1 MRTRLMTKR
10 PPFRLFVLFWLTA
23 LQFHSAPREGIA
35 GDTPVDTD
43 PLANRMRQ
51 PVALA
56 IAEDGKSLFV
66 ANRRSGSLSVIDT
79 TRRKVVAEHDF
90 GRGLADVA
98 ILAGGRHLLAVDQEA
113 NELLLIDGRDRSI
126 RVVDRIKVSP
136 DPIRL
141 VVLAD
146 GPSCV
151 LASLWSRRLT
161 FVSLERRDP
170 VDIHP
175 VLAITARLDLPFC
188 PREMAVVADGSRLI
202 VADAFGGRLAVVD
215 FKQRTIESVRTL
227 PAHNIRGLAVAPDG
241 KTLVV
246 AHQVQSRLAQ
256 SSFDDVHWGLLIRN
270 HLRILQIDTLL
281 RPGPDAALL
290 DSGRLFDLGDVG
302 YAAGDPGDLAFDAR
316 GNLIV
321 ALAGVDEVAITAS
334 PDQGPRRIVVGR
346 QPTAV
351 IPSPDGSLVY
361 VADSLDDTISVVD
374 IASGL
379 RPATIALG
387 PRPDLTSR
395 DRGERLFSSAKL
407 SHDGWMS
414 CHSCHSDGHTNN
426 LLSDTLG
433 DGSYGAPKRVPS
445 LLGVAA
451 TGPWTWTGSVAR
463 LDDQIKKSIVTT
475 MHGPKPSDEQVSDLA
490 AYLTSLAPPSPRQ
503 VDIDPL
509 DASAVSRGREVFA
522 TRKCAICHVAPEYTS
537 PERFDVGLTDEV
549 GNREFNPPS
558 LRSVS
563 RRDALLH
570 DGRTHSL
577 EEVFR
582 KERHPRGL
590 ALSPQEIAD
599 LVAFL
604 KTL

>member
-1 MRTRLMTKR
+1 L
-10 PPFRLFVLFWLTA
+10 WLAT
-23 LQFHSAPREGIA
+23 LQFLVVPEGGIA
-35 GDTPVDTD
+35 GEKLVDSK
-43 PLANRMRQ
+43 PLAARLRQ

-56 IAEDGKSLFV
+56 IGQDGKSLFV
-66 ANRRSGSLSVIDT
+66 ANRVSGSLSVIDT
-79 TRRKVVAEHDF
+79 AKRVVMAEYDI
-90 GRGLADVA
+90 GRGLVDVA
-98 ILAGGRHLLAVDQEA
+98 ILAGGQSLLVVDQGA
-113 NELLLIDGRDRSI
+113 NELLLLAIRDRSI
-126 RVVDRIKVSP
+126 GVEDRLKVSP
-136 DPIRL
+136 DPVRL
-141 VVLAD
+141 VVAAA
-146 GPSCV
+146 GSSCV

-161 FVSLERRDP
+161 FVGLEPRAPADVR
-170 VDIHP
+170 P
-175 VLAITARLDLPFC
+175 VLSITARLDLPFC
-188 PREMAVVADGSRLI
+188 PNQMALVNGDSKLI

-215 FKQRTIESVRTL
+215 VKQRTIESVRTL
-227 PAHNIRGLAVAPDG
+227 PAHNIRGLALAPNG

-256 SSFDDVHWGLLIRN
+256 STFDDVHWGLLIRN
-270 HLRILQIDTLL
+270 HLRALLIDSLM
-281 RPGPDAALL
+281 RPGRDEALL

-302 YAAGDPGDLAFDAR
+302 YAAGDPGDLAYDAR

-334 PDQGPRRIVVGR
+334 PEQAPRRIPVGR
-346 QPTAV
+346 RPMAV
-351 IPSPDGSLVY
+351 LPSPNGTVVY
-361 VADSLDDTISVVD
+361 VADSLDDTISVVEN
-374 IASGL
+374 ASGL

-387 PRPDLTSR
+387 PRPELSAA

-445 LLGVAA
+445 LLGVHA
-451 TGPWTWTGSVAR
+451 TGPWTWTGSITR
-463 LDDQIKKSIVTT
+463 LEDQIKKSIVTT
-475 MHGPKPSDEQVSDLA
+475 MHGPKPTDEQVADLA
-490 AYLTSLAPPSPRQ
+490 AYLKRLAPPTSAQ
-503 VDIDPL
+503 VDIDPI
-509 DASAVSRGREVFA
+509 DVSSISRGREIFSI
-522 TRKCAICHVAPEYTS
+522 RKCATCHVPLEYTS
-537 PERFDVGLTDEV
+537 PDHIDVGLTDEV

-558 LRSVS
+558 LRGVS

-570 DGRTHSL
+570 DGRAHTL
-577 EEVFR
+577 EEVFV

-590 ALSPQEIAD
+590 ALNPQETAD